1 MARYIGATCRIARR
15 LQKDLEFKT
24 RSVES
29 KCKFKVAPGQHGAK
43 KKRESN
49 YGMQLA
55 AKQALKMKYGLLER
69 QFRRFYHE
77 ASRQKGATGVV
88 LLQLL
93 ESRLDNLVYRMGFAN
108 TRREARQLVSH
119 GAILVNGRCVT
130 VASYIVKPNDQI
142 SIRERCRTQ
151 VRIVDALKMA
161 HDKGVPE
168 WVDVNAKDM
177 HGTYKH
183 VPDRSD
189 LPSDINEQFV
199 VELYSK

>member
-1 MARYIGATCRIARR
+1 MARKIGATCRVSRR
-15 LQKDLEFKT
+15 LQIDLETKT
-24 RSVES
+24 RDIES

-49 YGMQLA
+49 YGMQLT

-88 LLQLL
+88 LLQML
-93 ESRLDNLVYRMGFAN
+93 ESRLDNLVYRMGFAC

-119 GAILVNGRCVT
+119 GAIYVNGRCVT
-130 VASYIVKPNDQI
+130 VASYLVKPGDQI
-142 SIRERCRTQ
+142 SIRERCKTQ
-151 VRIVDALKMA
+151 GRIVDALKVA
-161 HDKGVPE
+161 QDKGVPE